1 MLYASLVLALPPLEN
16 SSSCNEHGQ
25 LPSPLNVRSRAG
37 QRSSVPRSD
46 GGISSGL
53 ARLCSWLVITT
64 EREARAKAATT
75 LRVASV
81 SYTHLTLPTILLV

>member
-1 MLYASLVLALPPLEN
+1 MLYASLVLALALPLEN

-25 LPSPLNVRSRAG
+25 LPSPLNVRNRAG

-64 EREARAKAATT
+64 WGGHGQRNR
-75 LRVASV
+75 R
-81 SYTHLTLPTILLV
+81 LLAVGGGR